1 MAVELLSHRSAAPQP
16 SGRANTMTSV
26 SHDLADAT
34 ARAVLAKKRPAGY
47 SLPREFYVEPSVYR
61 EDLQRVFLNH
71 PLVAGHLASIPR
83 PGDYFLYDIGFESF
97 IVVRSHE
104 DSVRVLVNVC
114 PHRGS
119 RVCIEEYGHCRHF
132 ACPLCGWV
140 FDLDGT
146 LYEAANMPPEFDR
159 SRHGLT
165 RANVAVVEGVILFW
179 LHDGADISRLAS
191 DAKSFLRQYALADT
205 RIAYHRRYLCPA
217 NWKLVVESFL
227 ELHYSGANFPEM
239 RQVMAKAE
247 AAASRDA
254 DKQRRYAEFVAAW
267 QNQSPAP
274 TNLASHSAGDGP
286 IDYSC
291 TREPIRANYETQSQD
306 GKLLAPLLGNQT
318 ASDGG
323 VTVVRILSTW
333 IIACADYVV
342 IVRFTPLDAHVTE
355 MDVTWLV
362 RDSAVEAVDYDAQQ
376 LAWLWRANVERT
388 LKLAT
393 DHQLGVNSRHY
404 RPGPFAP
411 NEQPLDDWATWYLS
425 RFV

>member
-1 MAVELLSHRSAAPQP
+1 MS
-16 SGRANTMTSV
+16 SV

-34 ARAVLAKKRPAGY
+34 SRADLAKKRPAGS
-47 SLPREFYVEPSVYR
+47 SLPREFYVEPAVYR
-61 EDLQRVFLNH
+61 EDVQRVFLTH
-71 PLVAGHLASIPR
+71 PLVAGHIASIPR

-97 IVVRSHE
+97 IVVRLHD
-104 DSVRVLVNVC
+104 DSVSVLANVC

-119 RVCIEEYGHCRHF
+119 RVCIEEYGHCRQF

-140 FDLDGT
+140 FGLDGT
-146 LYEAANMPPEFDR
+146 LREAANMPAEFDR
-159 SRHGLT
+159 AKHSLA
-165 RANVAVVEGVILFW
+165 RARVAVVEGVILFCFG
-179 LHDGADISRLAS
+179 DSADISALTI
-191 DAKSFLRQYALADT
+191 DAKVFLRQYAVAET

-227 ELHYSGANFPEM
+227 ELHHSGANYPEM

-254 DKQRRYAEFVAAW
+254 SQQRQYAEFAVAW
-267 QNQSPAP
+267 QNQSSAA
-274 TNLASHSAGDGP
+274 NNIAVKSAGDSA
-286 IDYSC
+286 ISYSC
-291 TREPIRANYETQSQD
+291 VREPIRSRYETQSQD
-306 GKLLAPLLGNQT
+306 GKLLAPLLGAQT
-318 ASDGG
+318 AADAS

-333 IIACADYVV
+333 IIACADHVV
-342 IVRFTPLDAHVTE
+342 IVRLTPLDAHVTE

-362 RDSAVEAVDYDAQQ
+362 RNSAVEAIDYDAQR
-376 LAWLWRANVERT
+376 LAWLWRANVERA

-411 NEQPLDDWATWYLS
+411 DEQVLDEWVTWYLS